1 VLLVDAAG
9 ALPPI
14 DPAPFDL
21 MLTSRLDAPR
31 PWTGIAAARLHD
43 RIAAIQATVA
53 QSPIAA
59 TTLCRLLRIGAG
71 MTARDAVAVE
81 SLAYSTLLDGAEFA
95 HWLETRKSSPVPNEE
110 GPFVTM
116 AREGDDV
123 TIQLARPASR
133 NPMCANMR
141 DALFEALAAVLD
153 DPSNP
158 RVRIEGL
165 GNCFSTGGLLSEFGT
180 AQDLAFAHVVRT
192 ARSCAVLLDAL
203 GERAEVV
210 LKGACIGSGI
220 EIAAGAGRRVAH
232 AGAFFHLPELRMGLI
247 PGAGGTFTVA
257 RAIGRHR
264 TAYMALSA
272 RRIDT
277 ATALAWGLIHAVHPA
292 RPRGEGPG
300 AIAD

>member
-1 VLLVDAAG
+1 
-9 ALPPI
+9 
-14 DPAPFDL
+14 

-153 DPSNP
+153 DPGNP

-165 GNCFSTGGLLSEFGT
+165 GNCFSTG
-180 AQDLAFAHVVRT
+180 
-192 ARSCAVLLDAL
+192 
-203 GERAEVV
+203 
-210 LKGACIGSGI
+210 ACS
-220 EIAAGAGRRVAH
+220 
-232 AGAFFHLPELRMGLI
+232 PS
-247 PGAGGTFTVA
+247 
-257 RAIGRHR
+257 
-264 TAYMALSA
+264 SA
-272 RRIDT
+272 RRRT
-277 ATALAWGLIHAVHPA
+277 SRLRTWCEPPVPAPCCSTRWASGLKWC
-292 RPRGEGPG
+292 
-300 AIAD
+300 